1 MLINYQDV
9 MDIPIK
15 VRVPLCIEQGSVFNF
30 FIDHDNPKR
39 QSKNRYFV
47 VMNKNPKK
55 DTLLI
60 LVTSTTQTTKKLEF
74 VRRARISEKTIV
86 SVSPH
91 EYGVFSSDSVFN
103 CNEVFE
109 ISMAD
114 LIRKIEDTGSMNYP
128 KMSDDVIAKIIEG
141 ITESPNVS
149 EANKKLL

>member
-1 MLINYQDV
+1 

-30 FIDHDNPKR
+30 FVDHNDPKR

-47 VMNKNPKK
+47 VMNKNPKA

-60 LVTSTTQTTKKLEF
+60 LVTSTTQAAKKLEF
-74 VRRARISEKTIV
+74 VKKAGISEKTII
-86 SVSPH
+86 SVSSR
-91 EYGVFSSDSVFN
+91 EYGVFSMDSVFN

-109 ISMAD
+109 ISMTD
-114 LIRKIEDTGSMNYP
+114 LIRRIEDTGSMNYP
-128 KMSDDVIAKIIEG
+128 KMSDEVIAKIIAG
-141 ITESPNVS
+141 ITESPSVS